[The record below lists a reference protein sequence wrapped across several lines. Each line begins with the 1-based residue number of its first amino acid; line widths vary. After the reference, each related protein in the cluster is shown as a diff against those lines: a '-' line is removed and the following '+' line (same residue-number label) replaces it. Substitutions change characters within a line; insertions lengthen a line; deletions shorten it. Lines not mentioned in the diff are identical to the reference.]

1 MFRAIGFIGTGNMG
15 SALARAADKG
25 AAPGARLYLSN
36 RTPAKAEALCNQLS
50 RAQMSDNQEIARSC
64 DTIFLGVKP
73 QMMAAALEDLV
84 PVLAARTDR
93 FVVVS
98 MAAGLTFETLTSL
111 LGGSYPLIRIM
122 PNPPASIGQGIAQFC
137 VQGVTEEEKAGFLSL
152 MAPSG
157 LLDEMDEP
165 LMAVAN
171 CVSGCGIAFAAMFL
185 EALADG
191 GVACGLARDKAM
203 ICAAQTLVGTGA
215 LYLAE
220 KTHPGAMKDAVCSP
234 GGSTI
239 QGVRLLEERA
249 FRSAA
254 TDAVIAAY
262 EKTMKMTQ
270 QGSTPSGQLL
280 SPDQKK

>member
-1 MFRAIGFIGTGNMG
+1 
-15 SALARAADKG
+15 
-25 AAPGARLYLSN
+25 
-36 RTPAKAEALCNQLS
+36 
-50 RAQMSDNQEIARSC
+50 
-64 DTIFLGVKP
+64 
-73 QMMAAALEDLV
+73 MMAAALKDLV

-122 PNPPASIGQGIAQFC
+122 PNTPASIGQGIAQFC